1 MVSGEQFELPDGF
14 VEEERS
20 GAEERMGTFV
30 RRCLAGIQGE
40 SVAAGVAQACSHD
53 PRDIGCVGSRPG
65 CLSLDPYPALPVV
78 SCSGG
83 SGDGEF
89 VEDQRGIGIAN
100 PGWEWGG
107 PPPSVR
113 TWGWVAYAKQIQ
125 VPGLA
130 IESGELNG
138 ELRDSAGIEIE
149 QQHGRPRTDR
159 AIGAA
164 ESSQGAVH

>member
-1 MVSGEQFELPDGF
+1 MEI
-14 VEEERS
+14 
-20 GAEERMGTFV
+20 GAEE
-30 RRCLAGIQGE
+30 AW
-40 SVAAGVAQACSHD
+40 
-53 PRDIGCVGSRPG
+53 
-65 CLSLDPYPALPVV
+65 
-78 SCSGG
+78 
-83 SGDGEF
+83 GDGEF

-107 PPPSVR
+107 PPASVQ

-138 ELRDSAGIEIE
+138 ELRDSARIEIE

-164 ESSQGAVH
+164 ESSRGTFR